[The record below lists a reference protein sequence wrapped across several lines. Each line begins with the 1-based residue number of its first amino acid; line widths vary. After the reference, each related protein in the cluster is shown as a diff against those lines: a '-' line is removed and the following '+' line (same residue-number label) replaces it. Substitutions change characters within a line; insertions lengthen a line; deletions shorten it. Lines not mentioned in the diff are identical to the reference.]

1 MESCPPSWVKIR
13 QDVPKTWRT
22 QKNLQDACKP
32 TKKGN
37 LLEAKKNCKKNQATA
52 RLLLLAVKGNECG
65 VCACIHLPFAKRQF
79 FPPTL
84 VMQSG
89 FDHIHLNGEGQKKFR
104 QFVVRNMAAKKPQ
117 VAVRAGCCAARSF
130 LRGCMGRVCTGKF
143 LTGAGFARPNQRL
156 ATA

>member
-37 LLEAKKNCKKNQATA
+37 LPEAKKIVKKSGDSKTA
-52 RLLLLAVKGNECG
+52 VVGSQGQRVRRVCLHPFTVCRKAV
-65 VCACIHLPFAKRQF
+65 FS
-79 FPPTL
+79 PPTL